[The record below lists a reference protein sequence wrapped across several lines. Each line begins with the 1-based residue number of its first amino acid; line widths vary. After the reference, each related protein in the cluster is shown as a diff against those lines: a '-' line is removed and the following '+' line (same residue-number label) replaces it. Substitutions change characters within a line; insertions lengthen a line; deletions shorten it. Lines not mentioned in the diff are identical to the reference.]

1 MLLAFLQAI
10 VRISRPLGLAAEL
23 VRLSPSNHNPK
34 RKRGEDSTGVV
45 PRLRFGLRLLVL
57 FVLVNSIDFT
67 ARAADEPVERLIDRP
82 AFDLVTLKSG
92 KSIETV
98 LLDFPN
104 RRVPNP
110 LPDSGTMKLSLIS
123 APSKE
128 LSVDWKDISRIE
140 LYEQLVLKEAM
151 RLTKAKEFVQAF
163 AFFSFLHK
171 NYRDLPGLER
181 ASQDYL
187 IQDASTAFSGGNPEE
202 SLTILAALYQRN
214 PQHRGLAK
222 AAPIVSD
229 QLIEKH
235 LSDGNY
241 AAARATL
248 ESIRKTFP
256 QLKLTNLGDW
266 QRKFEQEAREKLQAG
281 ERAFQAKNYD
291 EARAGVQAAY
301 DILPDLRAAAELLAK
316 IQKAAPEVRV
326 GVTAWGNL
334 GASGRGLTFEEV
346 RTAGLTDPQLV
357 RMTDF
362 GAEGGDYQC
371 LWGTLKTNDAGIVTT
386 LRLDEVPQASSVT
399 ADAVARAL
407 LAMTDSSS
415 NAYSQLVSNLL
426 KSVAISEGRTVSI
439 TWHRPHIRPEALLQT
454 SLRGVAGE
462 PGTQGTWF
470 IPTVTS
476 TDEKSLVRFQRDPT
490 VSNGPSNIVETQYA
504 NDESAIAA
512 LVSAEVDVIDR
523 VPVWQLERL
532 ETVRGVQVEPY
543 RLPTVHVLRLN
554 FENPLLAT
562 REFRRAL
569 CYAIDRE
576 DIVENI
582 LLAGAQRSGY
592 QVLSGPFPAGSSLND
607 PVSYAYKRELLP
619 RPYEPRLAS
628 VLASVARANLAKLA
642 ATQKKED
649 SSAKPA
655 DEKEG
660 EKPKLPPPKPLVL
673 AYYNSPVAQL
683 TCQTMKLQLDGVGI
697 PVELKELPA
706 LSGSDSS
713 GSAAPEYDL
722 LYTELAMNEPATEA
736 RRLLG
741 PGGMAGH
748 STAYMNLALDR
759 LDEASNWKEAS
770 SRLEEIH
777 EIAHYDLPVIPLW
790 QTVNH
795 FAYRDGLTGVGKKPV
810 TLYQNVDQWR
820 KAVAGISP

>member
-1 MLLAFLQAI
+1 MLKAFPQVI
-10 VRISRPLGLAAEL
+10 VRISRPLGLVVGIL
-23 VRLSPSNHNPK
+23 CLSVSWT
-34 RKRGEDSTGVV
+34 SCV
-45 PRLRFGLRLLVL
+45 
-57 FVLVNSIDFT
+57 

-82 AFDLVTLKSG
+82 AFDVVALKSG

-98 LLDFPN
+98 LLEFPD
-104 RRVPNP
+104 RRVPSP

-128 LSVDWKDISRIE
+128 LSVDWKDIAQIE

-151 RLTKAKEFVQAF
+151 RLTKDKQFVQAF

-171 NYRDLPGLER
+171 NYADLPGLEQ

-187 IQDASTAFSGGNPEE
+187 YQDASAAFKGGNPEE
-202 SLTILAALYQRN
+202 SLTILAALYGRN

-222 AAPIVSD
+222 ATPIVSN

-248 ESIRKTFP
+248 ESIRNTFP
-256 QLKLTNLGDW
+256 QLNLTNLSDW
-266 QRKFEQEAREKLQAG
+266 QRKFERAAREKLQAG
-281 ERAFQAKNYD
+281 EQAFRAENYD

-301 DILPDLRAAAELLAK
+301 DILPDLKAAAELLDK

-334 GASGRGLTFEEV
+334 GSPRRDLTFEEV
-346 RTAGLTDPQLV
+346 RTGGLTDPQLV

-362 GAEGGDYQC
+362 GAEGGEYRC
-371 LWGTLKTNDAGIVTT
+371 PWGTLKTNDAGTVTT
-386 LRLDEVPQASSVT
+386 LRLDEVPQASQVS
-399 ADAVARAL
+399 ADAVARSL
-407 LAMTDSSS
+407 LAMTDPTQ
-415 NAYSQLVSNLL
+415 NAYSQLVAGLL
-426 KSVAISEGRTVSI
+426 KSVSISEGRTVSI
-439 TWHRPHIRPEALLQT
+439 AWHRLHSRPEALLQT

-462 PGTQGTWF
+462 PGTKGTWF
-470 IPTVTS
+470 TPTINS
-476 TDEKSLVRFQRDPT
+476 TDEKSVVRFQRDPS
-490 VSNGPSNIVETQYA
+490 VSSGPSNIVERQYA
-504 NDESAIAA
+504 SDESAIAA
-512 LVSAEVDVIDR
+512 LANGEVDVIDR
-523 VPVWQLERL
+523 VPIWQLERL
-532 ETVRGVQVEPY
+532 ETVRGVRVEPY

-628 VLASVARANLAKLA
+628 VLASVARANLAKLEA
-642 ATQKKED
+642 AQNKQDT
-649 SSAKPA
+649 SSKSAE
-655 DEKEG
+655 EKQG

-697 PVELKELPA
+697 PIELKELPA
-706 LSGSDSS
+706 ILGGDSAS
-713 GSAAPEYDL
+713 SAEPEYDL

-748 STAYMNLALDR
+748 TTAYMNLALDR

-790 QTVNH
+790 QTINH
-795 FAYRDGLTGVGKKPV
+795 FAYREGLSGVGKKPV

-820 KAVAGISP
+820 KAVAGINP